1 MTDQLNKLEMTSL
14 YWVSM
19 DYETLETI
27 LGNVSSDYGQSISKE
42 ILHKVLVG
50 LRSKGLVESSMY
62 SPAHEKYVPQE
73 PVGEYPQED
82 IWWFTTKNGEKEV
95 KNNL

>member
-1 MTDQLNKLEMTSL
+1 MASQLNKLEMTSL

-27 LGNVSSDYGQSISKE
+27 VGNVSNDYGKIITKE
-42 ILHKVLVG
+42 LLHKVLVG
-50 LRSKGLVESSMY
+50 LRLKGLVESYMY
-62 SPAHEKYVPQE
+62 SPANEKYVPQA
-73 PVGEYPQED
+73 PVGEYPQKD
-82 IWWFTTKNGEKEV
+82 LWWFTTKKGEQEL

>member
-1 MTDQLNKLEMTSL
+1 MNAQLNKLEMTSL

-27 LGNVSSDYGQSISKE
+27 LGNVSSDYGKSISKE
-42 ILHKVLVG
+42 ILHKVLLG
-50 LRSKGLVESSMY
+50 LRSKGLVESFMY
-62 SPAHEKYVPQE
+62 SQTHEKYVSQA

-82 IWWFTTKNGEKEV
+82 IWWFTTKSGEHEL